1 MTFSNPSSHPAT
13 VWSGVRCV
21 AQATVALALAAAG
34 WLWIGGAEAQQ
45 GDGTGKRLSAIEIEE
60 MKTALEVAQKQL
72 KKAELEAA
80 EHAKA
85 NEVLRESL
93 AASNREADEV
103 RAQYEELLLRMASYG
118 VDLVKPDPKSL
129 EQRLLQAV
137 RDCERAEKRSAE
149 LQAELAQLS
158 EAVVGYLPTTASSD
172 PAAQARVEASVE
184 AAVKAIRPAGIEAVE
199 PAARRIVEAKV
210 VSIDPEIGLLVVNVG
225 RGSGVRI
232 GMPITVKRGDRN
244 VGVAQV
250 VDVRDT
256 ISGALLKSLLDRG
269 DVKVG
274 DRIEPRAEAL

>member
-1 MTFSNPSSHPAT
+1 MNSSNPSSHPAT
-13 VWSGVRCV
+13 ARSGVRYV
-21 AQATVALALAAAG
+21 APATIALALVAAG
-34 WLWIGGAEAQQ
+34 WLWLEGAEAQP
-45 GDGTGKRLSAIEIEE
+45 GNGAAGRVSAIEIQE

-72 KKAELEAA
+72 KKAELEGA
-80 EHAKA
+80 ELAKA

-93 AASNREADEV
+93 AESNRSADEV

-118 VDLVKPDPKSL
+118 VDLVKPDAKSL

-158 EAVVGYLPTTASSD
+158 EAVIGYLPTTTSTN
-172 PAAQARVEASVE
+172 PGAQARVEAGL
-184 AAVKAIRPAGIEAVE
+184 AAAEQALRPAGSGVE
-199 PAARRIVEAKV
+199 DIAGRRIADGKV

-225 RGSGVRI
+225 RGNGVRI
-232 GMPITVKRGDRN
+232 GMPITVKRGDQN
-244 VGVAQV
+244 VGIAQV

-256 ISGALLKSLLDRG
+256 IAGALLKSLLDRG

>member
-1 MTFSNPSSHPAT
+1 MISSNPSSHPAEARL
-13 VWSGVRCV
+13 GARYV
-21 AQATVALALAAAG
+21 APATVALALVAAG
-34 WLWIGGAEAQQ
+34 WLWLEGAEAQQ
-45 GDGTGKRLSAIEIEE
+45 GNGASARVSAIEIQE

-72 KKAELEAA
+72 KKAEVEGA
-80 EHAKA
+80 ELAKA

-93 AASNREADEV
+93 AESNRTADEV

-149 LQAELAQLS
+149 LQAELARLS
-158 EAVVGYLPTTASSD
+158 EAVMGYLPTTASND
-172 PAAQARVEASVE
+172 PGAQARVEAGL
-184 AAVKAIRPAGIEAVE
+184 AAAEQALRPAGAGD
-199 PAARRIVEAKV
+199 PGGRRIADGKV

-225 RGSGVRI
+225 RGNGVRI
-232 GMPITVKRGDRN
+232 GMPITVKRGDQN